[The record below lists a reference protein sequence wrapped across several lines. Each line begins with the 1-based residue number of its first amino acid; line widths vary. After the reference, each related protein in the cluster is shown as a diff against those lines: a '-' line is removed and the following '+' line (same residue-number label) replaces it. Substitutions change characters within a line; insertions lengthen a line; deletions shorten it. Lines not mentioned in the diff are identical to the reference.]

1 MTINLKIEELD
12 DELVRKYALLYTP
25 FTAAGNASGGSAVS
39 DVDNGVERAVFI
51 NNIQVKQS
59 AFIKGK

>member
-12 DELVRKYALLYTP
+12 DELVRNTRCYTP